1 MDRKFF
7 FFRREVES
15 PSSASFSDT
24 GVGVSTMAIPSDNL
38 TFITSELGR
47 VRFTFKDCNGFDE
60 SSLEEGESLLK
71 TTITVSCKQG
81 EEASLIES
89 VVNFISRN
97 TPKNI
102 MKFDVVSSEST
113 FREAVVDDVND
124 ILPAISSAPVKT
136 VNKQPSVGNKARNFQ
151 NSIAGIFFND
161 LPVVDYNHETLNQTN
176 GAANNSWLNSGTGGF
191 AHNLTNDLGDT
202 NTVTSASNDTLLQTA
217 VLIGSSHSFL
227 LDTALTIK
235 EDYTIYVALN
245 FNGGAGTVDYGVGA
259 LYGDLKGGGF
269 GFGALPSDNGA
280 FDANNTMRQSKN
292 IFAVRHSKTDSGDI
306 ALTNVL
312 TGYPAFVD
320 TTSTEDGTKSFVF
333 PDPDPD
339 AKDYDANH
347 VFIIRRD
354 RVGNMFL
361 HNRNGDIIGKLSAK
375 TLELDP
381 TLTNSSDF
389 RTDGDLVLGSIG
401 EVGEQSSAKRQ
412 QVYRFGVIESDIGA
426 SEAANLAAQLYSLYG
441 GKRSKLTGTSTKSAT
456 RAATSTGIGYS

>member
-1 MDRKFF
+1 MLDTADSTF
-7 FFRREVES
+7 VEAYS
-15 PSSASFSDT
+15 SLPNAFTTLIPPNCSSTSVVMFASAS
-24 GVGVSTMAIPSDNL
+24 L
-38 TFITSELGR
+38 
-47 VRFTFKDCNGFDE
+47 TFKDTFNAF
-60 SSLEEGESLLK
+60 EE
-71 TTITVSCKQG
+71 
-81 EEASLIES
+81 
-89 VVNFISRN
+89 
-97 TPKNI
+97 
-102 MKFDVVSSEST
+102 KFDASQST
-113 FREAVVDDVND
+113 KGIDSITIAPNGRLRVKRV
-124 ILPAISSAPVKT
+124 ILRI
-136 VNKQPSVGNKARNFQ
+136 N
-151 NSIAGIFFND
+151 
-161 LPVVDYNHETLNQTN
+161 
-176 GAANNSWLNSGTGGF
+176 
-191 AHNLTNDLGDT
+191 
-202 NTVTSASNDTLLQTA
+202 
-217 VLIGSSHSFL
+217 
-227 LDTALTIK
+227 
-235 EDYTIYVALN
+235 
-245 FNGGAGTVDYGVGA
+245 
-259 LYGDLKGGGF
+259 
-269 GFGALPSDNGA
+269 
-280 FDANNTMRQSKN
+280 SKN

>member
-1 MDRKFF
+1 MRKFF

-24 GVGVSTMAIPSDNL
+24 GVGVSTIAIPSENL

-47 VRFTFKDCNGFDE
+47 VKFTFKDCNGFDE

-89 VVNFISRN
+89 IVNFISRN

-102 MKFDVVSSEST
+102 MKFDAVSSEST
-113 FREAVVDDVND
+113 FKEAVVEDIND

-136 VNKQPSVGNKARNFQ
+136 VNKQPSAGKEARTFQ

-161 LPVVDYNHETLNQTN
+161 LPVVDYNHETLNQTD
-176 GAANNSWLNSGTGGF
+176 GSANASWLNSGTGGF
-191 AHNLTNDLGDT
+191 AHNLTRDLGTTDT
-202 NTVTSASNDTLLQTA
+202 ATSTSDATLIKTA
-217 VLIGSSHSFL
+217 VIVGTSNSFL
-227 LDTALTIK
+227 LDTALTIR

-245 FNGGAGTVDYGVGA
+245 LNGLAGSATYGIGA
-259 LYGDLKGGGF
+259 LYGDIGGGGF
-269 GFGALPSDNGA
+269 GFGGVPTDNGK
-280 FDANNTMRQSKN
+280 FDSTSTMRQSRN
-292 IFAVRHSKTDSGDI
+292 TFAVRHTKTDSA
-306 ALTNVL
+306 ALGNATIL
-312 TGYPAFVD
+312 KGYPAFVD
-320 TTSTEDGTKSFVF
+320 TTSTEDGTKSFAF

-361 HNRNGDIIGKLSAK
+361 HNRNGDIVGKLPAK
-375 TLELDP
+375 TLDIDP
-381 TLTNSSDF
+381 SLTNSSDF
-389 RTDGDLVLGSIG
+389 RTDGELLLGSIG
-401 EVGEQSSAKRQ
+401 EVGQASSTQRIQ
-412 QVYRFGVIESDIGA
+412 LYRFGVIESDIGA
-426 SEAANLAAQLYSLYG
+426 SEAANLAAQLYSVYG
-441 GKRSKLTGTSTKSAT
+441 GKRSKLTGTSTRSAT
-456 RAATSTGIGYS
+456 RAATSTGISY

>member
-15 PSSASFSDT
+15 PGSASFSDT
-24 GVGVSTMAIPSDNL
+24 GVGVSTIAIPSDNL

-89 VVNFISRN
+89 IVNFISRN

-136 VNKQPSVGNKARNFQ
+136 VNKQPSVGKKVRNFQ

-161 LPVVDYNHETLNQTN
+161 LPVIDYNHETLDQTDGN
-176 GAANNSWLNSGTGGF
+176 PNSSCLNSGTGGF
-191 AHNLTNDLGDT
+191 AHNLTNDLGTTDT
-202 NTVTSASNDTLLQTA
+202 ATSTSDATLIKTA
-217 VLIGSSHSFL
+217 VIVGTTNSFL
-227 LDTALTIK
+227 LDTALTIR

-245 FNGGAGTVDYGVGA
+245 LNGLAGSATYGIGA
-259 LYGDLKGGGF
+259 LYGDLGGGGF
-269 GFGALPSDNGA
+269 GFGGVPTDNGK
-280 FDANNTMRQSKN
+280 FDSDNTMRQSRN
-292 IFAVRHSKTDSGDI
+292 IFAVRHSKTDSA
-306 ALTNVL
+306 ALGNATIL
-312 TGYPAFVD
+312 RGYPAFVD
-320 TTSTEDGTKSFVF
+320 TTSTEDGTKSFAF

-361 HNRNGDIIGKLSAK
+361 HNRNGDIVGKLPAK
-375 TLELDP
+375 TLDIDP
-381 TLTNSSDF
+381 SLTNSSDF
-389 RTDGDLVLGSIG
+389 RTDGDLILGSIG
-401 EVGEQSSAKRQ
+401 EVGTVSSTQRIQ
-412 QVYRFGVIESDIGA
+412 LYRFGVIESDIGA

-441 GKRSKLTGTSTKSAT
+441 GKRSKLTGTSTTSAT

>member
-15 PSSASFSDT
+15 PGSASFSDT
-24 GVGVSTMAIPSDNL
+24 GVGVSTIAIPSENL

-47 VRFTFKDCNGFDE
+47 VKFTFKDCNGFDE

-136 VNKQPSVGNKARNFQ
+136 VNKQPSVGKKARNFQ

-161 LPVVDYNHETLNQTN
+161 LPVVDYNHETLDQTN
-176 GAANNSWLNSGTGGF
+176 GNANGSWLNSGTGGF
-191 AHNLTNDLGDT
+191 AHNLTNDLGTTDT
-202 NTVTSASNDTLLQTA
+202 ITSTSDATLIKTA
-217 VLIGSSHSFL
+217 VKIGGDESFL
-227 LDTALTIK
+227 LDTALTIR

-245 FNGGAGTVDYGVGA
+245 LNGLAGSATYGIGA
-259 LYGDLKGGGF
+259 LYGDIGGGGF
-269 GFGALPSDNGA
+269 GFGGVPTDNGK
-280 FDANNTMRQSKN
+280 FDSTSTMRQSRN
-292 IFAVRHSKTDSGDI
+292 TFAVRHTKTDSA
-306 ALTNVL
+306 ALGNATIL
-312 TGYPAFVD
+312 KGYPAFVD
-320 TTSTEDGTKSFVF
+320 TTSTEDGTKSFAF

-361 HNRNGDIIGKLSAK
+361 HNRNGDIVGKLPAK
-375 TLELDP
+375 TLDIDP
-381 TLTNSSDF
+381 SLTNSSDF
-389 RTDGDLVLGSIG
+389 RTDGELLLGSIG
-401 EVGEQSSAKRQ
+401 EVGQASSTQRIQ
-412 QVYRFGVIESDIGA
+412 LYRFGVIESDIGA
-426 SEAANLAAQLYSLYG
+426 SEAANLAAQLYSVYG
-441 GKRSKLTGTSTKSAT
+441 GKRSKLTGTSTRSAT
-456 RAATSTGIGYS
+456 RAATSTGISY

>member
-1 MDRKFF
+1 MRKFF

-15 PSSASFSDT
+15 PGSASFSDT
-24 GVGVSTMAIPSDNL
+24 GVGVSTIAIPSENL

-47 VRFTFKDCNGFDE
+47 VKFTFKDCNGFDE

-81 EEASLIES
+81 EEANLIES
-89 VVNFISRN
+89 IVNFISRN

-102 MKFDVVSSEST
+102 MKFDAVSSEST
-113 FREAVVDDVND
+113 FKEAVVEDIND
-124 ILPAISSAPVKT
+124 ILPSISSAPVKT
-136 VNKQPSVGNKARNFQ
+136 INKQPSVGKEARTFQ

-176 GAANNSWLNSGTGGF
+176 AAANSSWLNSGTGGV
-191 AHNLTNDLGDT
+191 AYNLTNDLGT
-202 NTVTSASNDTLLQTA
+202 TASITSASNSTLLQTA
-217 VLIGSSHSFL
+217 VLIGTTNSFL
-227 LDTALTIK
+227 LDNALTIR

-245 FNGGAGTVDYGVGA
+245 LNGGAGTVDYGVGA

-280 FDANNTMRQSKN
+280 FDSSSTMRQSKN

-306 ALTNVL
+306 SLANVL

-320 TTSTEDGTKSFVF
+320 TTSTEDGTKSFAF

-354 RVGNMFL
+354 RAGNMFL
-361 HNRNGDIIGKLSAK
+361 HNRNGDIVGRLPAK
-375 TLELDP
+375 TLEIDP

-401 EVGEQSSAKRQ
+401 EVGEQNSAERQ
-412 QVYRFGVIESDIGA
+412 QLYRFGVIESDIGA

-441 GKRSKLTGTSTKSAT
+441 GKRSKLTGTSTKSTT
-456 RAATSTGIGYS
+456 RVAASTGINY

>member
-1 MDRKFF
+1 MRKFF
-7 FFRREVES
+7 FFRREAES

-24 GVGVSTMAIPSDNL
+24 GVGVSTIAIPSENL

-47 VRFTFKDCNGFDE
+47 VKFTFKDCNGFDE
-60 SSLEEGESLLK
+60 SSLEQGESLLK
-71 TTITVSCKQG
+71 TTITVSCNQG
-81 EEASLIES
+81 EEATLIENI
-89 VVNFISRN
+89 VNFISKN

-113 FREAVVDDVND
+113 FREAVVEDVND
-124 ILPAISSAPVKT
+124 ILPSISSAPVRT
-136 VNKQPSVGNKARNFQ
+136 TSKQPSVGGDAKTFQ

-161 LPVVDYNHETLNQTN
+161 LPVVDYNHETLDQTN
-176 GAANNSWLNSGTGGF
+176 AAANSTWLNSGAGGV
-191 AHNLTNDLGDT
+191 AHNLSNDLGT
-202 NTVTSASNDTLLQTA
+202 TASITSASDDTLIKTA
-217 VLIGSSHSFL
+217 VIVGTTNSFL
-227 LDTALTIK
+227 LDTVLNIR

-245 FNGGAGTVDYGVGA
+245 LNGLAGSATYGIGA
-259 LYGDLKGGGF
+259 LYGDLGGGGF
-269 GFGALPSDNGA
+269 GFGGVPTDNGK
-280 FDANNTMRQSKN
+280 FDSTNTMRQSRN
-292 IFAVRHSKTDSGDI
+292 IFAVRHSKTDSA
-306 ALTNVL
+306 ALGNATIL

-320 TTSTEDGTKSFVF
+320 TTSTEDGTKPFAF

-361 HNRNGDIIGKLSAK
+361 HNRNGDIVGKLPAK

-401 EVGEQSSAKRQ
+401 EVGGVSSTQRIQ
-412 QVYRFGVIESDIGA
+412 LYRFGVIESDIGA

-441 GKRSKLTGTSTKSAT
+441 GKRSKLTGTSTKSTT
-456 RAATSTGIGYS
+456 RVAASTGISY

>member
-1 MDRKFF
+1 MRKFF
-7 FFRREVES
+7 FFRREAES

-24 GVGVSTMAIPSDNL
+24 GVGVSTIAIPSENL

-47 VRFTFKDCNGFDE
+47 VKFTFKDCNGFDE
-60 SSLEEGESLLK
+60 SSLEQGESLLK

-89 VVNFISRN
+89 IVNFISRN

-113 FREAVVDDVND
+113 FREAVVEDVND
-124 ILPAISSAPVKT
+124 ILPSISSAPVRT
-136 VNKQPSVGNKARNFQ
+136 TSKQPSVGGDAKTFQ

-161 LPVVDYNHETLNQTN
+161 LPVVDYNHETLDQTN
-176 GAANNSWLNSGTGGF
+176 GNANTSWLNSGTGGF
-191 AHNLTNDLGDT
+191 AHNLTNDLGTTDT
-202 NTVTSASNDTLLQTA
+202 ATSTSDATLIKTA
-217 VLIGSSHSFL
+217 VIVGTTNSFL
-227 LDTALTIK
+227 LDTALTIR

-245 FNGGAGTVDYGVGA
+245 LNGLAGNAAYGIGA
-259 LYGDLKGGGF
+259 LYGDVNGGGF
-269 GFGALPSDNGA
+269 GFGGVPTDNGK
-280 FDANNTMRQSKN
+280 FDSDNTMRQSRN
-292 IFAVRHSKTDSGDI
+292 IFAVRHSKTDSA
-306 ALTNVL
+306 ALSDATIL

-320 TTSTEDGTKSFVF
+320 TTSTEDGTKSFAF

-354 RVGNMFL
+354 RAGNMFL
-361 HNRNGDIIGKLSAK
+361 HNRNGDIVGRLPAK

-389 RTDGDLVLGSIG
+389 RTDGDLILGSIG
-401 EVGEQSSAKRQ
+401 EVGTVSSTNRIQ
-412 QVYRFGVIESDIGA
+412 LYRFGVIESDIGA

-441 GKRSKLTGTSTKSAT
+441 GKRSKLTGTSTTSAA

>member
-24 GVGVSTMAIPSDNL
+24 GVGISTIAIPSENL

-60 SSLEEGESLLK
+60 AALEEGESLLK
-71 TTITVSCKQG
+71 TTITVSCNQG
-81 EEASLIES
+81 EEATLIENI
-89 VVNFISRN
+89 VNFISRN

-136 VNKQPSVGNKARNFQ
+136 INKQPSVGRQERNFQ
-151 NSIAGIFFND
+151 NTIAEIFFNE
-161 LPVVDYNHETLNQTN
+161 LPVIDYNHENLVQTHN
-176 GAANNSWLNSGTGGF
+176 TPNTSWKNSGTAGLD
-191 AHNLTNDLGDT
+191 HNLSQQSGATRTQTSDGD
-202 NTVTSASNDTLLQTA
+202 DTLIKPS
-217 VLIGSSHSFL
+217 VSIGSVNAFN
-227 LDTALTIK
+227 LDNVFEIK
-235 EDYTIYVALN
+235 QDYTIYVAVNLN
-245 FNGGAGTVDYGVGA
+245 GLAGSATYGIGA
-259 LYGDLKGGGF
+259 LYGDLGGGGF
-269 GFGALPSDNGA
+269 GFGAVPSDNGK
-280 FDANNTMRQSKN
+280 FDGGNTMRQSKN
-292 IFAVRHSKTDSGDI
+292 IFAVRHTKTDSA
-306 ALTNVL
+306 ALASSTIL

-320 TTSTEDGTKSFVF
+320 TTSTEDGTKSFAF

-339 AKDYDANH
+339 AKGYDANH

-354 RVGNMFL
+354 ILGNMFL
-361 HNRNGDIIGKLSAK
+361 HNRNGDIVGKLPAK

-381 TLTNSSDF
+381 DLTNSSDF

-401 EVGEQSSAKRQ
+401 EVGGAQSTQRVQ
-412 QVYRFGVIESDIGA
+412 LYRFGVINSDIGA

-441 GKRSKLTGTSTKSAT
+441 GKRSKLTGTSTKSTT
-456 RAATSTGIGYS
+456 RVAASTGISY

>member
-15 PSSASFSDT
+15 PGSASFSDT
-24 GVGVSTMAIPSDNL
+24 GVGVSTIAIPSENL

-47 VRFTFKDCNGFDE
+47 VKFTFKDCNGFDE

-89 VVNFISRN
+89 IVNFISRN

-113 FREAVVDDVND
+113 FREAVVEDVND
-124 ILPAISSAPVKT
+124 ILPSISSAPVRT
-136 VNKQPSVGNKARNFQ
+136 TSKQPSVGKKVRNFQ

-161 LPVVDYNHETLNQTN
+161 LPVVDYNHETLDQTDGN
-176 GAANNSWLNSGTGGF
+176 ANASWLNSGTGGF
-191 AHNLTNDLGDT
+191 AHNLSNDLGTTDT
-202 NTVTSASNDTLLQTA
+202 ITSTSDATLIKTA
-217 VLIGSSHSFL
+217 VKIGGNESFL
-227 LDTALTIK
+227 LDTALNIR
-235 EDYTIYVALN
+235 EDYTIYVAMNLN
-245 FNGGAGTVDYGVGA
+245 GLAGDATYGIGA
-259 LYGDLKGGGF
+259 LYGDLGGGGF
-269 GFGALPSDNGA
+269 GFGGVPTDNGK
-280 FDANNTMRQSKN
+280 FDGSNTMRQSRN
-292 IFAVRHSKTDSGDI
+292 IFAVRHTKTDSAAIDTSTI
-306 ALTNVL
+306 L
-312 TGYPAFVD
+312 TGYPAFID
-320 TTSTEDGTKSFVF
+320 TTSTEDGTKSFAF

-347 VFIIRRD
+347 IFIIRRD

-361 HNRNGDIIGKLSAK
+361 HNRNGDIVGKLPAK

-389 RTDGDLVLGSIG
+389 RTDGELLLGSIG
-401 EVGEQSSAKRQ
+401 EVGQASSTDRIQ
-412 QVYRFGVIESDIGA
+412 LYRFGVIESDIGA

-441 GKRSKLTGTSTKSAT
+441 GKRSKLTGTSTKSVA
-456 RAATSTGIGYS
+456 RASASTGISY

>member
-7 FFRREVES
+7 FFRREIES
-15 PSSASFSDT
+15 PTSASFSDT
-24 GVGVSTMAIPSDNL
+24 GVGVSTIAIPSENL

-60 SSLEEGESLLK
+60 AALEEGESLLK
-71 TTITVSCKQG
+71 TTITVSCNQG

-89 VVNFISRN
+89 IINFMSRN

-113 FREAVVDDVND
+113 FREAVVEDVND

-136 VNKQPSVGNKARNFQ
+136 INKEPSVGGQEREFQ
-151 NSIAGIFFND
+151 NTIAEIFFND
-161 LPVVDYNHETLNQTN
+161 LPVVDYNHETLDQTN
-176 GAANNSWLNSGTGGF
+176 GNSNSSWLNSGTGGV
-191 AHNLTNDLGDT
+191 AHNLSKDLGNT
-202 NTVTSASNDTLLQTA
+202 NTVTSASDDTLIKTA
-217 VLIGSSHSFL
+217 VIVGTTNSFL
-227 LDTALTIK
+227 LDTALNIR

-245 FNGGAGTVDYGVGA
+245 LNGLAGSATYGIGA

-269 GFGALPSDNGA
+269 GFGAVPSDNGRFNA
-280 FDANNTMRQSKN
+280 DNTMRQSRN

-306 ALTNVL
+306 SISNVL

-320 TTSTEDGTKSFVF
+320 TTSTEDGTKPFAF

-361 HNRNGDIIGKLSAK
+361 HNRNGDIVGKLPAK
-375 TLELDP
+375 TLDLDP

-389 RTDGDLVLGSIG
+389 RTDGELVLGSIG
-401 EVGEQSSAKRQ
+401 EVGQVSSTNRIQ
-412 QVYRFGVIESDIGA
+412 LYRFGVIDSDIGA
-426 SEAANLAAQLYSLYG
+426 SEAANLAARLYSVYG
-441 GKRSKLTGTSTKSAT
+441 GKRSKLTGTSTKPTT
-456 RAATSTGIGYS
+456 RVATSTRISY

>member
-1 MDRKFF
+1 MRKFF

-24 GVGVSTMAIPSDNL
+24 GVGVSTIAIPSENL

-47 VRFTFKDCNGFDE
+47 VKFTFKDCNGFDE

-89 VVNFISRN
+89 IVNFISRN

-102 MKFDVVSSEST
+102 MKFDAVSSEST
-113 FREAVVDDVND
+113 FKEAVVEDIND

-136 VNKQPSVGNKARNFQ
+136 VNKQPSAGKEARTFQ

-161 LPVVDYNHETLNQTN
+161 LPVVDYNHETLNQTD
-176 GAANNSWLNSGTGGF
+176 GSANASWLNSGTGGF
-191 AHNLTNDLGDT
+191 AHSLTRDLGTTDT
-202 NTVTSASNDTLLQTA
+202 ITSATDATLIKTA
-217 VLIGSSHSFL
+217 VIVGTSNSFL
-227 LDTALTIK
+227 LDTALTIR

-245 FNGGAGTVDYGVGA
+245 LNGLAGSATYGIGA
-259 LYGDLKGGGF
+259 LYGDIGGGGF
-269 GFGALPSDNGA
+269 GFGGVPTDNGK
-280 FDANNTMRQSKN
+280 FDSTSTMRQSRN
-292 IFAVRHSKTDSGDI
+292 TFAVRHTKTDSA
-306 ALTNVL
+306 ALGNATIL
-312 TGYPAFVD
+312 KGYPAFVD
-320 TTSTEDGTKSFVF
+320 TTSTEDGTKSFAF

-361 HNRNGDIIGKLSAK
+361 HNRNGDIVGKLPAK
-375 TLELDP
+375 TLDIDP
-381 TLTNSSDF
+381 SLTNSSDF
-389 RTDGDLVLGSIG
+389 RTDGELLLGSIG
-401 EVGEQSSAKRQ
+401 EVGQASSTQRIQ
-412 QVYRFGVIESDIGA
+412 LYRFGVIESDIGA
-426 SEAANLAAQLYSLYG
+426 SEAANLAAQLYSVYG
-441 GKRSKLTGTSTKSAT
+441 GKRSKLTGTSTRSAT
-456 RAATSTGIGYS
+456 RAATSTGISY